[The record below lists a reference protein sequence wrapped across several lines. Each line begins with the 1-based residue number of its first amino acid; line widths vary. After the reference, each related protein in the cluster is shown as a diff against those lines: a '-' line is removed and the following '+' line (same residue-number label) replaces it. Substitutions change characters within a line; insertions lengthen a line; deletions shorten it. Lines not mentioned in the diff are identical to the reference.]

1 MEKISGAE
9 ARDFIESNEK
19 GLQLLGE
26 MVSKFTHVD
35 NFDDT
40 DPNAIVELKARKHAR
55 VLIEE
60 WITELFSLKT
70 GGFTKYLPEDDNIFH
85 VISKEESTLEEE

>member
-1 MEKISGAE
+1 MEKINANE

-26 MVSKFTHVD
+26 IVAKFTHVD
-35 NFDDT
+35 NFDDN
-40 DPNAIVELKARKHAR
+40 DPNAIVELKARKHAKAL
-55 VLIEE
+55 VEE

-70 GGFTKYLPEDDNIFH
+70 GGFAKFLPEEDNIFH
-85 VISKEESTLEEE
+85 VISKSESNLEEE